1 MTGTK
6 PLNQIPDPLRH
17 GCRWN
22 ESQEQSVSRL
32 GRGLR
37 FKSLKNKLFGHD
49 LNLITQ

>member
-6 PLNQIPDPLRH
+6 PLNQIADPLSR
-17 GCRWN
+17 GGRWH

-37 FKSLKNKLFGHD
+37 FKPLKNKLFGHD
-49 LNLITQ
+49 LNLVTQ